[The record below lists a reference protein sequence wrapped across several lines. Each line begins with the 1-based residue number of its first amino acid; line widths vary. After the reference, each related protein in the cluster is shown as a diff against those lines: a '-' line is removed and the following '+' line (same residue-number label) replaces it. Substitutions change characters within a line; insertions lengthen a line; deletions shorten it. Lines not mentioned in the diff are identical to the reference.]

1 MPHLPISNFDT
12 THQDSFGTDLDSK
25 STMLDGVF
33 ASKLPERYVSQ
44 EEKDQYNPPERKFT
58 GYIKSQ
64 VSSKRIS
71 EKDV

>member
-1 MPHLPISNFDT
+1 MA
-12 THQDSFGTDLDSK
+12 G
-25 STMLDGVF
+25 GVF
-33 ASKLPERYVSQ
+33 ASRLPDRYVSQ

>member
-1 MPHLPISNFDT
+1 MPHLPVSNFDT
-12 THQDSFGTDLDSK
+12 THQDSFGTDSDSQ

-33 ASKLPERYVSQ
+33 ATKLPERYVSQ